1 MWKVEDSLP
10 ISDAKRL
17 GMFEWRNA
25 EHFQAVKLRGS
36 AISQGG
42 KRHFLTENRERANY
56 ASLDYTPRLEVIGGE
71 NEEVNG
77 ILIEWAEVRLEDDCA
92 QTLLKIQILTNVMQ
106 RLLDG
111 E

>member
-1 MWKVEDSLP
+1 MPNAWECLNGATRNTSKPSSSGDLP
-10 ISDAKRL
+10 YHR
-17 GMFEWRNA
+17 
-25 EHFQAVKLRGS
+25 
-36 AISQGG
+36 GG